1 MRRLARHLL
10 TCCSVVSVLLG
21 IAVCVFWWR
30 SYRMSE
36 RIIWRGDS
44 GWRSITSACG
54 DVEISLLV
62 IHPSPYSYSPKGI
75 RYDRDTPRPPFD
87 YIRLMGGSVA
97 DIYSSWE
104 WHGFAWHQV
113 RNTGSGTRHVHSVIP
128 VWALALATTFLPLG
142 WIGNRLRSP
151 RRRRRMNRKGL
162 CPRCGYDLRATPDR
176 CPECG
181 AIPD

>member
-54 DVEISLLV
+54 DVEIGLFV
-62 IHPSPYSYSPKGI
+62 IDWPPSHGPNGL
-75 RYDRDTPRPPFD
+75 RYERDNARPPFD
-87 YIRLMGGSVA
+87 YIRLMGGNTG
-97 DIYSSWE
+97 DMHSSRE
-104 WHGFAWHQV
+104 WHGFIWHQV
-113 RNTGSGTRHVHSVIP
+113 RNARLGSIHGFGVIP
-128 VWALALATTFLPLG
+128 FWALALATTFLPLG
-142 WIGNRLRSP
+142 WIGSRLRSR
-151 RRRRRMNRKGL
+151 RRRRRMKRKGF
-162 CPRCGYDLRATPDR
+162 CPGCGYDLRATPDR

-181 AIPD
+181 AIPA